1 MKVLVLTS
9 GGDAPGM
16 NMVLACL
23 YKKFGRK
30 MYASRAGFKGLINN
44 DILPLK
50 EFKPHKYMYEAGSV
64 IKCSRCPKFKTREG
78 FAKALENAKRFDCII
93 ILGGNGSYKGA
104 CELAENGIKTVFI
117 PSTIDN
123 DVEISDYSQGFNTA
137 VTACVDYIN
146 SVMPTMEAFDR
157 CCVFQVMGRYCGE
170 IAKSVNQI
178 TKCDYLI
185 QAESDINYNKIAEIV
200 KRQNG
205 RGRASSII
213 IKENIIK
220 LSTFIKNL
228 AEKCP
233 KIEIKGCIIGYLQRG
248 SKPTNKEIE
257 FAKQFASRAISAVTN
272 NYKCT
277 AIVFKGEN
285 FEDIEILPIQENSK
299 KNVLEYITKKIKK
312 TSKK

>member
-1 MKVLVLTS
+1 MKILVIAS

-16 NMVLACL
+16 NRLIYQLGKHYGKNLYAC
-23 YKKFGRK
+23 K
-30 MYASRAGFKGLINN
+30 AGFSGLINN
-44 DILPLK
+44 WIYPISNFDIK
-50 EFKPHKYMYEAGSV
+50 TFKNQAGVV
-64 IKCSRCPKFKTREG
+64 IKSSRCPKFITDEG
-78 FAKALENAKRFDCII
+78 FKKGLKNAKKFDFVI
-93 ILGGNGSYKGA
+93 ILGGNGSAKGA
-104 CELAENGIKTVFI
+104 RRLAENGIKTIFV
-117 PSTIDN
+117 PATIDN

-185 QAESDINYNKIAEIV
+185 QAESDIDYNKIAEIV